1 MNNIQIVVDSTAYL
15 TREYI
20 NENNIEVA
28 ELSMELDGL
37 REKEGLPGSFSSF
50 FNRFEKSENFPK
62 TSQPPVGEFVKCYEN
77 AFKRG
82 KEIVVITFSSK
93 LSGTYSSAKLASDM
107 FDDGTITV
115 IDSLTAVGNYRY
127 MISEA
132 LRLAGED
139 SSMEEIVERINQI
152 RERMGINLT
161 VESLEYLKRGG
172 RLSNMQ
178 AVIGTLL
185 NIKPIIGL
193 IDGKL
198 IATDKVRG
206 KKKALDLMIAK
217 IPSDAKRINIEHV
230 EDTETAKKIKQL
242 VEIKFENAEVSIHEI
257 GPVIGSHIGP
267 KAIGVG
273 YMLDR

>member
-1 MNNIQIVVDSTAYL
+1 MSNIQVVVDSTAYL
-15 TREYI
+15 TKEYI

-28 ELSMELDGL
+28 HLSVELDEE
-37 REKEGLPGSFSSF
+37 REKEGFPGSYSEF
-50 FNRFEKSENFPK
+50 FTRFEKSENFPM
-62 TSQPPVGEFVKCYEN
+62 TSQPPVGEFAECYER

-82 KEIVVITFSSK
+82 DEIIVITFSSK
-93 LSGTYSSAKLASDM
+93 LSGTYASAKLAADM
-107 FDDGTITV
+107 FEGEKITV
-115 IDSLTAVGNYRY
+115 IDSKTAVGNYR
-127 MISEA
+127 A
-132 LRLAGED
+132 LVYKAIELAKLNVDREKIV
-139 SSMEEIVERINQI
+139 EEIKNIQENMSIS
-152 RERMGINLT
+152 LT

-206 KKKALDLMIAK
+206 KKKALDLMFSK
-217 IPSDAKRINIEHV
+217 IPAHVKEISVEHV
-230 EDTETAKKIKQL
+230 QYLEEAERIKSML
-242 VEIKFENAEVSIHEI
+242 EEKFEHAEISVNEM

-267 KAIGVG
+267 KSIGICSIW
-273 YMLDR
+273 

>member
-1 MNNIQIVVDSTAYL
+1 M
-15 TREYI
+15 
-20 NENNIEVA
+20 
-28 ELSMELDGL
+28 
-37 REKEGLPGSFSSF
+37 
-50 FNRFEKSENFPK
+50 
-62 TSQPPVGEFVKCYEN
+62 KCYEN

-82 KEIVVITFSSK
+82 EEIVVITFSSK

-107 FDDGTITV
+107 FDDGKITV

-139 SSMEEIVERINQI
+139 SSMEKIVERIDQI
-152 RERMGINLT
+152 RERMGINLM

-178 AVIGTLL
+178 AVIGSLL

-198 IATDKVRG
+198 IAMDKVRG

-217 IPSDAKRINIEHV
+217 IPSDAKRINVEHV
-230 EDTETAKKIKQL
+230 EDSEAAEKLKRLI
-242 VEIKFENAEVSIHEI
+242 EIKFKNSDVSIHEI